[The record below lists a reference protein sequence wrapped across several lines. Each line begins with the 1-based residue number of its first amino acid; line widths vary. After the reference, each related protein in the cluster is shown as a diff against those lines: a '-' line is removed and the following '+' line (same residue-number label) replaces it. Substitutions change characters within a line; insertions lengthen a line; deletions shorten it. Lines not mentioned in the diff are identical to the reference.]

1 MSSTIALPLV
11 GELQSSIE
19 GSRAL
24 DRRIQALALGVT
36 ERWSG
41 GLWDLLAARGQRE
54 EPPAYSSVF
63 EAAIRLAPS
72 KGLWNLRKCSADR
85 FEFTISI
92 AEAGPPSSVQAGT
105 MFQGIGRTAALA
117 ACAGLV
123 LAMEHMRGDTV
134 TTKTPEG
141 AARMAKT

>member
-24 DRRIQALALGVT
+24 DRRIQALAMGVT

-41 GLWDLLAARGQRE
+41 GLWDLLAARGMRE

-63 EAAIRLAPS
+63 EAAIRLAPPQR
-72 KGLWNLRKCSADR
+72 LWNLRKCSTDR
-85 FEFTISI
+85 YEFTISVA

-105 MFQGIGRTAALA
+105 VFQGIGRTAALA

-123 LAMEHMRGDTV
+123 LAMEHLRGAAV
-134 TTKTPEG
+134 SKAPEG
-141 AARMAKT
+141 AARMATT